1 MRIGSVKSIAIHF
14 SANTMTARIPVN
26 LELMLNWLILEGKK
40 LNDSETDIQ
49 EVVRAGLRAQ
59 LVMESFVT
67 GQMRVDLDFRPGT
80 PARLFGAEGTPEI
93 PTVPS
98 DFNQLRNQLAQ
109 LQLPELADA
118 AKQAFSSLGR
128 VSDHLDATLDP
139 LVQSVRGAADAATQT
154 LQTAEGAVRQVQAEA
169 SIALR
174 DLHALL
180 VDADRQLDARGGELS
195 HALTGADRAIRKA
208 QTLLD
213 FAQWSG

>member
-1 MRIGSVKSIAIHF
+1 
-14 SANTMTARIPVN
+14 
-26 LELMLNWLILEGKK
+26 
-40 LNDSETDIQ
+40 
-49 EVVRAGLRAQ
+49 
-59 LVMESFVT
+59 MESFVT

-213 FAQWSG
+213 SLNGLVEPRSQVRGDLEAAIHDLAVTASSLRNFAATVERNPNTLLMGRGSR